1 MHTKPGSARDTPDG
15 DPLQERDLKAPVR
28 PRPPAGF
35 ASGKPATS
43 SAMSTVSHV
52 LQALAALSSRE
63 TLKFMHQRGRLL
75 SAVVRPSLWLL
86 IFAAGF
92 RDVFGVSVI
101 PPYATYIEYPV
112 YVVPGLVGMVL
123 LFNGMQSS
131 LAMVYDREMGL
142 MRLLLT
148 APLPRSVLLTCK
160 MLAGTFLS
168 ILQAYAFFA
177 VCAMFQLDLPWWPG
191 LLLALPAM
199 FLTGLMV
206 GAMGLLVSV
215 YIKQIENFAGA
226 MNFVI
231 FPMFFLSPA
240 LYPLWKLQESGA
252 EIVYQLARINPF
264 TYGIDLIRYAMY
276 GQMNWLACGVVV
288 AAIIVFLG
296 LAIWG
301 YDPQRGVVRHKR
313 QGS

>member
-1 MHTKPGSARDTPDG
+1 
-15 DPLQERDLKAPVR
+15 
-28 PRPPAGF
+28 
-35 ASGKPATS
+35 
-43 SAMSTVSHV
+43 MSIVSHV

-63 TLKFMHQRGRLL
+63 TVKFMHQRGRLL

-112 YVVPGLVGMVL
+112 YVVPGLVGIVL

-160 MLAGTFLS
+160 LLAGTFLS

-177 VCAMFQLDLPWWPG
+177 ICAIFQLDLPWWPG

-199 FLTGLMV
+199 FLTGLML

-252 EIVYQLARINPF
+252 TVVYQLARINPF

-288 AAIIVFLG
+288 ASLIVFLG